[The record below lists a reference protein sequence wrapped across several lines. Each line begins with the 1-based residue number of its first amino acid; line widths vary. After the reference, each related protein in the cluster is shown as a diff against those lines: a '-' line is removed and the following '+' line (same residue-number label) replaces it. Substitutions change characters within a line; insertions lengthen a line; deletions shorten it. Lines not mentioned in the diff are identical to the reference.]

1 MKIRKKYFI
10 IFWMCEYNMTDCIE
24 VNPEWIIWSRKSLN
38 YTIESASKK
47 LKIKE
52 STLEKWEETGILT
65 YKNINK
71 LANVYDVSP
80 LLFLNNT
87 PPPKIEQ
94 YVKDYRTMNDKRIL
108 SSPEILKEIKHA
120 KRKRQ
125 LLLDIAEKLDKDLTF
140 PYYLNK
146 KESKKT
152 LVDIIKDSL
161 DVNADK
167 LNNYTIDQWIREFEK
182 LNILIFK
189 FYNIKSEDIK
199 GYAFNN
205 QQLPIIGINNRNTEK
220 EKIFSLFNEYAH
232 LLIGKDG
239 ISGDYNRE
247 KEEQFCNSVA
257 SEILLPEKEIKNI
270 RISNVNSV
278 IRIVSARYNA
288 NLETILYRLKNLK
301 ILTDE
306 ELEKQLIKR
315 VYKPEDNQEESVEET
330 TIKQEDDNAPKV
342 HQKKKRN
349 KTQQKYRSMA
359 SKNLNQNGY
368 LYVELLL
375 EAYDENI
382 INDLDLSNELGL
394 PHTAIPYVIDK
405 IYGGRR

>member
-1 MKIRKKYFI
+1 
-10 IFWMCEYNMTDCIE
+10 MCEYNMTDCIE

-270 RISNVNSV
+270 RI
-278 IRIVSARYNA
+278 
-288 NLETILYRLKNLK
+288 
-301 ILTDE
+301 
-306 ELEKQLIKR
+306 
-315 VYKPEDNQEESVEET
+315 
-330 TIKQEDDNAPKV
+330 
-342 HQKKKRN
+342 
-349 KTQQKYRSMA
+349 
-359 SKNLNQNGY
+359 
-368 LYVELLL
+368 
-375 EAYDENI
+375 
-382 INDLDLSNELGL
+382 
-394 PHTAIPYVIDK
+394 
-405 IYGGRR
+405 

>member
-1 MKIRKKYFI
+1 
-10 IFWMCEYNMTDCIE
+10 
-24 VNPEWIIWSRKSLN
+24 
-38 YTIESASKK
+38 
-47 LKIKE
+47 
-52 STLEKWEETGILT
+52 
-65 YKNINK
+65 
-71 LANVYDVSP
+71 
-80 LLFLNNT
+80 
-87 PPPKIEQ
+87 
-94 YVKDYRTMNDKRIL
+94 
-108 SSPEILKEIKHA
+108 
-120 KRKRQ
+120 
-125 LLLDIAEKLDKDLTF
+125 
-140 PYYLNK
+140 
-146 KESKKT
+146 
-152 LVDIIKDSL
+152 
-161 DVNADK
+161 VNADK

-301 ILTDE
+301 ILSDE

-315 VYKPEDNQEESVEET
+315 VYKPDDNQEESVEET
-330 TIKQEDDNAPKV
+330 TIKQEDDNEPKV